1 MPVKNGKDTIVSL
14 SSGLEKSAVAL
25 IRLSGE
31 KCFATASLFLKP
43 AEKLKSPTAGV
54 LLRLEAVDDAGELLD
69 RVLAVSY
76 LSPKSYTGEDM
87 LEIFCHGSPYIV
99 RNIISTAIKSGARQ
113 AMPGE
118 FTFRA
123 YLNGKMDLM
132 EAEAVNDLIN
142 SETTRE
148 HSAAI
153 SQLKGELGG
162 KIKDL
167 KSKLVGLLAE
177 MEVRID
183 DTYEETPPLDI
194 KSFSDSLSAL
204 REEISS
210 MARSFEKGRFVK
222 NGVNT
227 VICGLPNCGKSSL
240 LNRLAGYNRAIVSPL
255 AGTTRDTIEE
265 KAEIAGFKFIFT
277 DTAGLT
283 EASDPVEKE
292 GVKRSEKAIEKADL
306 ILFLKDSSTPETK
319 TEKDA
324 FLRVK
329 SLKREKTPLLEIFSK
344 SDLTQA
350 RKPGNGQIALSSL
363 TGKGMP
369 ELMKSLEA
377 FCLQVPAASGS
388 IITSARHFTA
398 LSAAA
403 RDLQEA
409 EKIVSSGAQR
419 YELLAEAMRLA
430 LSDLADVAGET
441 QAEDVLDRIF
451 SEFCV
456 GK

>member
-25 IRLSGE
+25 VRLSGE
-31 KCFATASLFLKP
+31 KCFETASLFLKP
-43 AEKLKSPTAGV
+43 EEKLKSPPAGV
-54 LLRLEAVDDAGELLD
+54 LLRLDAVGDDGKLLD
-69 RVLAVSY
+69 KVLAAAY

-99 RNIISTAIKSGARQ
+99 RKIISMAIKSGARQ

-123 YLNGKMDLM
+123 YINGKIDLM

-142 SETTRE
+142 SETARE

-153 SQLKGELGG
+153 SQLKGELGDRIKKFKE
-162 KIKDL
+162 KI
-167 KSKLVGLLAE
+167 VALLAE

-183 DTYEETPPLDI
+183 DTYEETPALDT
-194 KSFSDSLSAL
+194 KSFSASLSSL
-204 REEISS
+204 REEIYS
-210 MARSFEKGRFVK
+210 MAGSFEKGRLVR
-222 NGVNT
+222 NGIHA

-240 LNRLAGYNRAIVSPL
+240 LNRLAGYSRAIVSPV

-277 DTAGLT
+277 DTAGLNRT
-283 EASDPVEKE
+283 SDPVEKE
-292 GVKRSEKAIEKADL
+292 GVKRSEKAITKADL
-306 ILFLKDSSTPETK
+306 ILFLKDSSISETEA
-319 TEKDA
+319 EKEA

-344 SDLTQA
+344 SDMPQKRRPDA
-350 RKPGNGQIALSSL
+350 GGISISSL

-369 ELMKSLEA
+369 ELIKSLEA

-388 IITSARHFTA
+388 IITSARHFTS

-403 RDLQEA
+403 RDIQEA
-409 EKIVSSGAQR
+409 EKILSTGAER
-419 YELLAEAMRLA
+419 YELLAETLRLA
-430 LSDLADVAGET
+430 LSDLSDIAGET
-441 QAEDVLDRIF
+441 HAEDVLDKIF
-451 SEFCV
+451 SDFCV